1 MKKITLGFS
10 ILAISATLFTGCN
23 KKTNPEPTA
32 DKEFQSSV
40 DVSYANSLVTEVDM
54 ICAYLGET
62 AFPKFFV
69 GAPGSQTATI
79 VNNANVYTMS
89 WPNNTKCMDGK
100 VRTGSISITVSTGSL
115 GINYYR
121 DAKFTATV
129 SLNNYH
135 VDGWKVID
143 SVALKIKNNNT
154 NEASYSNLSWNI
166 SGILKLV
173 SDSLPVKTMVW
184 DGSINKKLISTPTP
198 APSSTTSIVWTNAVV
213 SYDGSF
219 KGYTP
224 GEVAY
229 TYSINPEKPL
239 IRNFTCSPDKV
250 LGVSTTPT
258 VSVLNSEF
266 HPFIDGVASFTTA
279 SLYPRSINYGA
290 DDYLISSA
298 PCDNS
303 GSVTIKGI
311 SYKIDFKK

>member
-10 ILAISATLFTGCN
+10 ILAIAATLFTGCN
-23 KKTNPEPTA
+23 KKTNPEPIA

-54 ICAYLGET
+54 ICGFLGET

-69 GAPGSQTATI
+69 NAPGSQTVAI
-79 VNNANVYTMS
+79 NNSTNLYSIT
-89 WPNNTKCMDGK
+89 WPANTKCMDGK
-100 VRTGSISITVSTGSL
+100 IRTGSISLAVAPSTI

-121 DAKFTATV
+121 DANFTSTV
-129 SLNNYH
+129 TLTNYR
-135 VDGWKVID
+135 VDGWKLID
-143 SVALKIKNNNT
+143 SVKLVIKNNNT
-154 NEASYSNLSWNI
+154 NFFTYDIDKLTWTM
-166 SGILKLV
+166 SGIVKLV

-184 DGSINKKLISTPTP
+184 DGSLTKRIVSATK
-198 APSSTTSIVWTNAVV
+198 PSSITAISWTNAVV

-224 GEVAY
+224 SEVAY

-250 LGVSTTPT
+250 LGVSSTP
-258 VSVLNSEF
+258 SVAIINSEF

-279 SLYPRSINYGA
+279 SLYPRSINYGTDEYGA
-290 DDYLISSA
+290 LVT

>member
-10 ILAISATLFTGCN
+10 ILAIAATLFTGCN
-23 KKTNPEPTA
+23 KKTNPEPIA

-40 DVSYANSLVTEVDM
+40 DVSYANSIVTEIDM
-54 ICAYLGET
+54 ICGFLGET

-69 GAPGSQTATI
+69 NAPGSPTVTI
-79 VNNANVYTMS
+79 NNSTNLYSIT
-89 WPNNTKCMDGK
+89 WPTNTKCMDGK
-100 VRTGSISITVSTGSL
+100 TRTGSISLAVAPSTI

-121 DAKFTATV
+121 DANFTSTV
-129 SLNNYH
+129 TLNNYH
-135 VDGWKVID
+135 VDGWKVLD
-143 SVALKIKNNNT
+143 SVALVIKNNNT
-154 NEASYSNLSWNI
+154 NFFAYDIDKLTWTM
-166 SGILKLV
+166 SGIVKLV
-173 SDSLPVKTMVW
+173 SDSLPAKTMVW
-184 DGSINKKLISTPTP
+184 DGSVTKHLVSATK
-198 APSSTTSIVWTNAVV
+198 PSSITAISWTNAVV

-279 SLYPRSINYGA
+279 SLYPRSINYGT
-290 DDYLISSA
+290 DEYGSIVT